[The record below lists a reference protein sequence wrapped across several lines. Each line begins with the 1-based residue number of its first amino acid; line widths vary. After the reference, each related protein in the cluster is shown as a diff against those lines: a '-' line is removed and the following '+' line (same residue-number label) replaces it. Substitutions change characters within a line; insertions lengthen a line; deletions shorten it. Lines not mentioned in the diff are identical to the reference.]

1 MNSEHMKTMLSSVRY
16 IGVHILPSYL
26 NSSDELVTHVTLQLV
41 WKSSQHD
48 TILMSVVD
56 LMSANNEPS

>member
-26 NSSDELVTHVTLQLV
+26 NSSDELVTYVTLRLV
-41 WKSSQHD
+41 WKSSQHVCSD
-48 TILMSVVD
+48 MILS
-56 LMSANNEPS
+56 